1 MTPRQL
7 QKLDQELR
15 AFVGGLVAGMGRAE
29 RREAMRLYV
38 QGLLLDGERKSM
50 EPMAARLIDDPSELV
65 AMRQRLQE
73 CISVSS
79 WDEREVYRK
88 LALKLE
94 AEMPDVEALVIDDTG
109 FAKKGKASVGVTR
122 QYSGTLGRTD
132 NCQVATSLHLASE
145 KGSGCIGF
153 RLYLPESWA
162 EDRARRE
169 KAGVPDDVVFA
180 TKWRL
185 ALQMVEQALGWGVR
199 KHVVLADAGY
209 GEVTEFREGLAAL
222 GLTYVVGVPRGIV
235 VWPPE
240 TNFRVPPRTPG
251 KLGRPASR
259 PVAEADSP
267 LSIEALFAAQP
278 RSAWKTVTWRE
289 GSRGK
294 QSSRFC
300 ALRVR
305 TAHKHSRGGRPGDE
319 QWVFAQWPRG
329 EKHPTKY
336 YLSNLPPGTAL
347 RSLVRLA
354 KLRWRVERDYQ
365 EMKGE
370 LGLDH
375 FEGRS
380 WTGFHH
386 HAALCAAAHA
396 FLSLQRALFPPEDSQ
411 LDTADGPPRPS
422 ADPHQHDRDLPALP
436 ASRYTAF
443 TAKRALDHLIK

>member
-1 MTPRQL
+1 
-7 QKLDQELR
+7 
-15 AFVGGLVAGMGRAE
+15 MG
-29 RREAMRLYV
+29 LYV

-50 EPMAARLIDDPSELV
+50 EPMASRLIDDPSELT

-73 CISVSS
+73 CISVSP

-109 FAKKGKASVGVTR
+109 FPKKGKASVGVAR

-153 RLYLPESWA
+153 RLYLPESWT
-162 EDRARRE
+162 EDRARRR
-169 KAGVPDDVVFA
+169 KAGVPDDVVFE

-185 ALQMVEQALGWGVR
+185 ALQLVERALSWGLR

-235 VWPPE
+235 VWPPD

-259 PVAEADSP
+259 AVAEADAP
-267 LSIEALFAAQP
+267 LSLEALFAAQP

-300 ALRVR
+300 ALRIR
-305 TAHKHSRGGRPGDE
+305 TAHKHTRGGRPGDE

-329 EKHPTKY
+329 EERPTKF
-336 YLSNLPPGTAL
+336 YLSNLSPGTAL

-380 WTGFHH
+380 WIGFHH

-396 FLSLQRALFPPEDSQ
+396 FLNLQRTLFPPEDSE

-422 ADPHQHDRDLPALP
+422 ADPHQHDRALPALP

-443 TAKRALDHLIK
+443 TAEWALDHLIK

>member
-1 MTPRQL
+1 
-7 QKLDQELR
+7 
-15 AFVGGLVAGMGRAE
+15 
-29 RREAMRLYV
+29 
-38 QGLLLDGERKSM
+38 
-50 EPMAARLIDDPSELV
+50 
-65 AMRQRLQE
+65 
-73 CISVSS
+73 
-79 WDEREVYRK
+79 
-88 LALKLE
+88 
-94 AEMPDVEALVIDDTG
+94 MPDVEALVIDDTG
-109 FAKKGKASVGVTR
+109 FPKKGKASVGVAR

-153 RLYLPESWA
+153 RLYLPESWT
-162 EDRARRE
+162 EDRARCR
-169 KAGVPDDVVFA
+169 KAGVPDDVVFE

-185 ALQMVEQALGWGVR
+185 ALQLVEQALSWGVR

-209 GEVTEFREGLAAL
+209 GEVHDFREGLTAL
-222 GLTYVVGVPRGIV
+222 GLCYVVGVPRNIAA
-235 VWPPE
+235 WPPD
-240 TNFRVPPRTPG
+240 TAFRVPAHTPG
-251 KLGRPASR
+251 KIGRPATR
-259 PVAEADSP
+259 PIAEAASP

-300 ALRVR
+300 ALRVC
-305 TAHKHSRGGRPGDE
+305 TAHKHRSGQRPGEE

-329 EKHPTKY
+329 EQNPTKY
-336 YLSNLPPGTAL
+336 YFSNLPANTSL
-347 RSLVRLA
+347 RTLVRLA

-370 LGLDH
+370 VGLDH

-396 FLSLQRALFPPEDSQ
+396 FLSLQRALFPPTDSE
-411 LDTADGPPRPS
+411 LDTTDGAPSPS
-422 ADPHQHDRDLPALP
+422 ADPHHPDRDLPALP
-436 ASRYTAF
+436 APRFTSF
-443 TAKRALDHLIK
+443 TAQRAVYHLIK